1 MRKEL
6 PFWAKALYNMDEV
19 IHVTYENTSP
29 IGIFDSGVGGIS
41 VLGRAKLA
49 LPHEDFIYYADTA
62 HFPYGDN
69 DPAVIRSEVMRAAET
84 MVEQGAKALVIAC
97 NTATSIA
104 IQDLRARFSLP
115 ILGMEPALKPAV
127 ERCHDKRIAV
137 IATSLTLR
145 EKKFRDLFARCRER
159 GDIVNLP
166 APGLADLVE
175 RGHYNDAM
183 GEKFLADLFRGL
195 GHVDGIVLGCTHY
208 LFLLPLIHK
217 DYPGVEIID
226 GGEGTVR
233 HLIRTLTELHLENHE
248 GEGQIQ
254 VLSTAPEIFLPKF
267 QTYLDDITSIIQR
280 YL

>member
-1 MRKEL
+1 
-6 PFWAKALYNMDEV
+6 MDEV
-19 IHVTYENTSP
+19 IHLTQERTAP

-49 LPHEDFIYYADTA
+49 LPRENFIYYADTA

-69 DPAVIRSEVMRAAET
+69 DPAVIGREVMRAAET

-175 RGHYNDAM
+175 NGHYKDGT
-183 GEKFLADLFRGL
+183 GEKFLTRLFHGL
-195 GHVDGIVLGCTHY
+195 GHADGIVLGCTHY
-208 LFLLPLIHK
+208 LFLLPLIRQ
-217 DYPGVEIID
+217 DYPEAEIID

-233 HLIRTLTELHLENHE
+233 HLLHVLKEHGLENHE
-248 GEGQIQ
+248 GTGKVQ

-267 QTYLDDITSIIQR
+267 QTYLDDITSIIQT